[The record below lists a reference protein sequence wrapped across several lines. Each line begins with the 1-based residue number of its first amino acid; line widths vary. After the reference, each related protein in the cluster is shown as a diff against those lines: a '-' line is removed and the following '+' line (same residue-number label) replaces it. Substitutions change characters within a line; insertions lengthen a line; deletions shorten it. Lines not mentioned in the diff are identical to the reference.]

1 MRVLFVASEVHP
13 YIKTGGL
20 ADVAAA
26 LPAAL
31 RSLGHDVVTL
41 LPLYRQVDRERHGL
55 RPIEQLTDVPLSFG
69 PNHGNWSGWAHDASR
84 TILVELPELY
94 DRDYLYGHDEDEAIR
109 WAALSHVALQL
120 PGLLGWQP
128 HIIHCNDWQTGLLPV
143 LIEGRR
149 SDPLL
154 AKTRTVMTIHN
165 LGYQGHFGSLI
176 VGRLG
181 LEGVEHRIHQN
192 HLADGYIGF
201 LETGLLASDAITTV
215 SPTYA
220 AEIQTPE
227 GGAGLDWLLRQRSDA
242 VFGILN
248 GIDDA
253 EWNPASDDLIPAN
266 YSIDDMKGKATNRIA
281 LLERLELDATPG
293 PPVIGIITRLAY
305 QKGIEIMEAPLRHF
319 LHTWDVRVAVLGS
332 GEQRY
337 EAMFAKLADD
347 FPDRVGFFN
356 GYDNELAHLIEA
368 GSDVFL
374 MPSLYEPCGLNQM
387 YSLAYG
393 TAPVVR
399 RVGGLADTVVDASEE
414 GGTGFVFDEFS
425 EHALGTA
432 LGRALDLHT
441 KHAEWRAL
449 LNRGMS
455 QSFSWEDRAEDYVSL
470 YRSLV

>member
-1 MRVLFVASEVHP
+1 MRILFVASEVHP
-13 YIKTGGL
+13 FAKTGGL

-41 LPLYRQVDRERHGL
+41 MPLYGQIDRDRYGL
-55 RPIEQLTDVPLSFG
+55 RPIEQLSDVALSFG
-69 PNHGNWSGWAHDASR
+69 PNHGTWTGWAHDATR
-84 TILVELPELY
+84 TILVDMPEMY
-94 DRDYLYGHDEDEAIR
+94 ERDYLYGHDEDEPIR

-120 PGLLGWQP
+120 PSLLRWQP
-128 HIIHCNDWQTGLLPV
+128 HVIHCNDWQTGLLPV
-143 LIEGRR
+143 LIEGSR

-154 AKTRTVMTIHN
+154 AKTRTIMTIHN
-165 LGYQGHFGSLI
+165 LGYQGHFGSLN

-181 LEGVEHRIHQN
+181 LEGVEYRIHQD

-201 LETGLLASDAITTV
+201 LETGLLAADAITTV

-220 AEIQTPE
+220 DEIQTPE
-227 GGAGLDWLLRQRSDA
+227 GGAGLDWLLRQRSNV

-248 GIDDA
+248 GIDDT
-253 EWNPASDDLIPAN
+253 EWDPATDDLIAAN
-266 YSIDDMKGKATNRIA
+266 YSIEDMLGKAVNRNA
-281 LLERLELDATPG
+281 LLARLELDATSG

-337 EAMFAKLADD
+337 EAMFAKLAHD
-347 FPDRVGFFN
+347 FPDHVGFHN

-399 RVGGLADTVVDASEE
+399 RVGGLADTVVDASEPD
-414 GGTGFVFDEFS
+414 GTGFVFDEFS

-432 LGRALDLHT
+432 IGRALDLHT
-441 KHAEWRAL
+441 KHALWRDL
-449 LNRGMS
+449 VQRGMA
-455 QSFSWEDRAEDYVSL
+455 QRFSWGDRAEDYASL
-470 YRSLV
+470 YRSLT